1 MQKIVENSK
10 INLMPPPPPPRI
22 VKCFLGII
30 IISSLFLAC
39 KKDDEPMNAAPTI
52 EAQTFSIAESAGVD
66 AAVGTVAAT
75 DDDALTFAITE
86 VSRSDAFAINASTGA
101 ITVAGALDYETAA
114 AYTLT
119 VQVSDGSL
127 TADAEITINVT
138 DVNEAPVITAQTA
151 PFMIEENAAEGTA
164 VGTVAATDED
174 EGDDDL
180 TFAVTN
186 GNTNEAFQIDNMG
199 AITVKTPAALD
210 FETTPTFTLTVQV
223 SDDENL
229 SSDAEIT
236 VNLTDVAG
244 NEAPIIAAQT
254 FSVEENAA
262 NGAAVGTV
270 VATDAEGDNLTFA
283 ILSGNT
289 SNAFAISAGT
299 GVITVEGTIDYE
311 TTPTYTLTVQV
322 SDGMTLATAA
332 ITINVTNVNDNAPTI
347 ATQIFS
353 VAENAANGA
362 AVGTVMATDADGDNL
377 TFTIINGNT
386 GSTFAINASS
396 GAITVAGTLDRAT
409 TQTYTLTVQVSDG
422 TTSAEAAVTINVT
435 DTGGNEAPTIAAQTF
450 SIPEDAAVNTSVGTV
465 MAMDADG
472 DNLIF
477 TITSGNTT
485 GNTSDA
491 FAINA
496 GTGAITVAGT
506 LDHETTPTYTLT
518 VQVSD
523 GTATANAA
531 ATINVAD
538 VNEAPV
544 VTAQTTAFTVAED
557 ANNGTTVG
565 TVAATDP
572 ENEPLTFAI
581 TNGNTGNAFA
591 INASSGAITVA
602 RTLDHETTPTYTL
615 TVRVSDG
622 SLSGTADFTVNVTDV
637 NEAPIVTAQSSAFT
651 VAENANNGTAVGT
664 VAATDPENDRLTFSI
679 TAGNTGNA
687 FAINGTGAITVAGT
701 LDHETTPTYTLTVR
715 AADASLSDMANFT
728 VNVTDVNEAPM
739 VTAQNAA
746 FTVAENA
753 ANGTTVGTVA
763 ATDPESDRLT
773 FSITAGNTGNAFA
786 INASSGVITV
796 AGTVDYE
803 TTPTYTLTVRA
814 SDGSLSSTANFTVNV
829 TNVNDNTP
837 TIAAQTLSVAENS
850 AAGTTVGTV
859 AATDADG
866 DPLTFSITAG
876 NTGDAFQIA
885 NSGVITVKT
894 VAPLDFET
902 MPTFMLTVQVSDGM
916 TSVDATITI
925 NVTNVNESGKRL
937 TDKDIKADTLRNAG
951 NTRLLGLWSDRTTM
965 WVVNNAN
972 GESSSD
978 KIFAYTLAD
987 GSRDADKDIETL
999 NAAGNNVPIGIWSNG
1014 TTLWVSDLV
1023 DDKLYA
1029 YTLSNGSRDASKDI
1043 NLDDANSSP
1052 LGLWSDGTT
1061 IWVVNNKDTGEGDP
1075 NTDEDKIFA
1084 YTLADGSRDA
1094 AKDINTLNNANN
1106 NSPTDLWSNG
1116 TILWVSD
1123 RGNSS
1128 GGLSRIYAYTLSN
1141 GTRNAGKD
1149 IDQGRAVTPRG
1160 MWSNGTTLW
1169 INDNS
1174 FRILAYQLE

>member
-1 MQKIVENSK
+1 
-10 INLMPPPPPPRI
+10 
-22 VKCFLGII
+22 
-30 IISSLFLAC
+30 
-39 KKDDEPMNAAPTI
+39 MNAAPTI
-52 EAQTFSIAESAGVD
+52 EAQTFSVAENAGVD
-66 AAVGTVAAT
+66 AEVGTVAAN

-101 ITVAGALDYETAA
+101 ITVAGDLDHETTA

-127 TADAEITINVT
+127 TADAEVTINVT

-151 PFMIEENAAEGTA
+151 PFMIEENAPFGTA
-164 VGTVAATDED
+164 VGMVTASDED

-180 TFAVTN
+180 TFAITN
-186 GNTNEAFQIDNMG
+186 GNTNEAFQIDNTG

-254 FSVEENAA
+254 FSVTENAA
-262 NGAAVGTV
+262 SGTAVGTV
-270 VATDAEGDNLTFA
+270 AATDAEGDNLTFA
-283 ILSGNT
+283 IIDGNAIGNN
-289 SNAFAISAGT
+289 SAAFAISAGT
-299 GVITVEGTIDYE
+299 GELTVAGTIDYE
-311 TTPTYTLTVQV
+311 ITPTYTLTVQV

-332 ITINVTNVNDNAPTI
+332 ITINVANVNDNAPTI
-347 ATQIFS
+347 AAQIFS
-353 VAENAANGA
+353 IAENAANGA
-362 AVGTVMATDADGDNL
+362 AVGTVTATDADGDAL
-377 TFTIINGNT
+377 TFSITDGNT
-386 GSTFAINASS
+386 GNAFAINAGT
-396 GAITVAGTLDRAT
+396 GAITVSGTLNRTT

-422 TTSAEAAVTINVT
+422 TTSMEAAVTINVT
-435 DTGGNEAPTIAAQTF
+435 GTGGNQAPIIAAQTF
-450 SIPEDAAVNTSVGTV
+450 SVAENAAANTPVGT
-465 MAMDADG
+465 MTATDADNDG
-472 DNLIF
+472 LTF
-477 TITSGNTT
+477 SITMGNDA
-485 GNTSDA
+485 GA

-496 GTGAITVAGT
+496 SSGAITVAGA

-518 VQVSD
+518 MQVSD

-531 ATINVAD
+531 ATIKVTD

-572 ENEPLTFAI
+572 ENDPLTFSI
-581 TNGNTGNAFA
+581 TSGNLSDAFT
-591 INASSGAITVA
+591 INARSGAITVA
-602 RTLDHETTPTYTL
+602 GTLDRETTSTYTL
-615 TVRVSDG
+615 TVRASDA

-637 NEAPIVTAQSSAFT
+637 NEAPTVTAQSSAFT

-679 TAGNTGNA
+679 TNGNTGNA
-687 FAINGTGAITVAGT
+687 FAVNASSGAITVAGT

-715 AADASLSDMANFT
+715 ASDGSLSGTANFT
-728 VNVTDVNEAPM
+728 VNVTDVNEAPV

-753 ANGTTVGTVA
+753 ANGATVGTVA

-814 SDGSLSSTANFTVNV
+814 SDGSLSGTANFTVNV
-829 TNVNDNTP
+829 TNVNDNAP

-866 DPLTFSITAG
+866 DPLTTFAITAG
-876 NTGDAFQIA
+876 NTGDTFQID
-885 NSGVITVKT
+885 NMGIVMVKT
-894 VAPLDFET
+894 PAALDFET
-902 MPTFMLTVQVSDGM
+902 MPTFMLTVQVSDGSM
-916 TSVDATITI
+916 SADATITI

-937 TDKDIKADTLRNAG
+937 PARDITFSME
-951 NTRLLGLWSDRTTM
+951 NTRPLGIWSDGTTI
-965 WVVNNAN
+965 WVANNGMDN
-972 GESSSD
+972 SDD
-978 KIFAYTLAD
+978 KIFAYTLSD
-987 GSRDADKDIETL
+987 GSRDADKDIDSL
-999 NAAGNNVPIGIWSNG
+999 NIAGNNVPVGLWSNG
-1014 TTLWVSDLV
+1014 TTLWVV
-1023 DDKLYA
+1023 DNADDILYA
-1029 YTLSNGSRDASKDI
+1029 YTLSNGTRDADRNI
-1043 NLDDANSSP
+1043 DLDDANSSP

-1061 IWVVNNKDTGEGDP
+1061 IWVADDT
-1075 NTDEDKIFA
+1075 NDKVYA
-1084 YTLADGSRDA
+1084 YTLATGARNSG
-1094 AKDINTLNNANN
+1094 KDLDLDDDNTA
-1106 NSPTDLWSNG
+1106 PVGLWSDG
-1116 TILWVSD
+1116 TTFWVSD
-1123 RGNSS
+1123 YEDIK
-1128 GGLSRIYAYTLSN
+1128 IYAYTLSSKA
-1141 GTRNAGKD
+1141 RNAARD
-1149 IDQGRAVTPRG
+1149 IGLILGPNGLWSDGTILWVTDPAFG
-1160 MWSNGTTLW
+1160 ADAS
-1169 INDNS
+1169 
-1174 FRILAYQLE
+1174 RIIVAYQLE

>member
-1 MQKIVENSK
+1 M
-10 INLMPPPPPPRI
+10 L
-22 VKCFLGII
+22 L
-30 IISSLFLAC
+30 LAC

-52 EAQTFSIAESAGVD
+52 EAQTFSVAENAGVD
-66 AAVGTVAAT
+66 AAVGMVEAN
-75 DDDALTFAITE
+75 DDDELTFAITE
-86 VSRSDAFAINASTGA
+86 ASRSDAFAINASTGA

-114 AYTLT
+114 AYTLK

-127 TADAEITINVT
+127 TADAEVTINVT

-151 PFMIEENAAEGTA
+151 PFSIEENAAAGTA
-164 VGTVAATDED
+164 VGTVAATDQD

-180 TFAVTN
+180 TFAITN

-254 FSVEENAA
+254 FSVTENAA
-262 NGAAVGTV
+262 SGTVVGTV
-270 VATDAEGDNLTFA
+270 AATDAEGDNLTFA
-283 ILSGNT
+283 IINGNAIG
-289 SNAFAISAGT
+289 NANDAFAISAGT
-299 GVITVEGTIDYE
+299 GELEVAGTIDYE

-322 SDGMTLATAA
+322 SDGMMLATAV
-332 ITINVTNVNDNAPTI
+332 ITINVTNVNDNAPVI
-347 ATQIFS
+347 AAQIFS

-362 AVGTVMATDADGDNL
+362 AVGTVTATDADGDAL
-377 TFTIINGNT
+377 TFSITDGNT
-386 GSTFAINASS
+386 GNAFAINAGT
-396 GAITVAGTLDRAT
+396 GAITVAGTLDRNT

-422 TTSAEAAVTINVT
+422 TTSAEATVTINVT
-435 DTGGNEAPTIAAQTF
+435 DAGGNEAPTIAAQTF
-450 SIPEDAAVNTSVGTV
+450 SVAEDAAANTPVGTV
-465 MAMDADG
+465 TATDADNDG
-472 DNLIF
+472 LTF
-477 TITSGNTT
+477 TITAGNAIGNT
-485 GNTSDA
+485 GDA
-491 FAINA
+491 FAIGA

-531 ATINVAD
+531 VTINVTD

-544 VTAQTTAFTVAED
+544 VTAQSSPFTVAED
-557 ANNGTTVG
+557 AANGTAVG

-572 ENEPLTFAI
+572 ENNPLTFSI
-581 TNGNTGNAFA
+581 TSGNLSDAFT
-591 INASSGAITVA
+591 INASTGVIMVA
-602 RTLDHETTPTYTL
+602 GTLDRETISTYTL
-615 TVRVSDG
+615 TVRASDG

-637 NEAPIVTAQSSAFT
+637 NEAPVVTAQNAAFT
-651 VAENANNGTAVGT
+651 VAENATNGTAVGT
-664 VAATDPENDRLTFSI
+664 VAATDPENDRLTFAI
-679 TAGNTGNA
+679 TSGNTGNV
-687 FAINGTGAITVAGT
+687 FNINGTTGAITVAGT

-715 AADASLSDMANFT
+715 ASDASLSDMANFT
-728 VNVTDVNEAPM
+728 VNVTDVNEAPT
-739 VTAQNAA
+739 VTAQSSA

-753 ANGTTVGTVA
+753 ANGTTVGTAA

-796 AGTVDYE
+796 ARALDYE
-803 TTPTYTLTVRA
+803 TTQTYTLTVRA
-814 SDGSLSSTANFTVNV
+814 SDGSLSGTANFTVNV
-829 TNVNDNTP
+829 TNVNDNAP

-866 DPLTFSITAG
+866 DPLTFSITNG

-885 NSGVITVKT
+885 NTGIITVKT
-894 VAPLDFET
+894 AAPLDFEM

-916 TSVDATITI
+916 TPADGTITI

-937 TDKDIKADTLRNAG
+937 ADKDIIQDTLRNAG
-951 NTRLLGLWSDRTTM
+951 NANPLGLWSDGTTM
-965 WVVNNAN
+965 WVVNNGRDN
-972 GESSSD
+972 SDD

-987 GSRDADKDIETL
+987 GSRDADKDINTL

-1029 YTLSNGSRDASKDI
+1029 YTLSDGSRDAAKDI

-1075 NTDEDKIFA
+1075 DTDDDKIFA
-1084 YTLADGSRDA
+1084 YTLANGMRNA

-1106 NSPTDLWSNG
+1106 NSPTDLWSDG
-1116 TILWVSD
+1116 TTIWVSD

-1128 GGLSRIYAYTLSN
+1128 GRLARIYAYTLSS
-1141 GTRNAGKD
+1141 GTRNASKD
-1149 IDQGRAVTPRG
+1149 INNLSIGPRG
-1160 MWSNGTTLW
+1160 LWSNGTTLW
-1169 INDNS
+1169 MNNNNRS
-1174 FRILAYQLE
+1174 ILAFQLEQ